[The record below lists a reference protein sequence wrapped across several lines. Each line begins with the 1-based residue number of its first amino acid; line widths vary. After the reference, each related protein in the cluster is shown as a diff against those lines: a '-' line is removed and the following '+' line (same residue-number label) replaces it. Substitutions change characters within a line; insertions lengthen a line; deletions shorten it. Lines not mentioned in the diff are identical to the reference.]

1 MSPPM
6 IDSDLQSCWISEILK
21 SKKMD
26 SKYTLSLLIY
36 TLVQILI
43 LVYIVMWS
51 LGMIENAK
59 LNQMHYLVIAFI
71 AANVLLITFLPTL
84 SKKQNKLKTVAKY
97 LGLLFLALNLSFALK
112 ILFEI
117 LFHGMDGGFFAVA
130 LLLLFTIAALYLA
143 KRIFKL

>member
-1 MSPPM
+1 MAV
-6 IDSDLQSCWISEILK
+6 
-21 SKKMD
+21 
-26 SKYTLSLLIY
+26 KYKLSLLIY
-36 TLVQILI
+36 TLVQLLI
-43 LVYIVMWS
+43 LLYILMWS
-51 LGMIENAK
+51 LGMRQDAK
-59 LNQMHYLVIAFI
+59 LNLLHWLLIGYIVVNCLLIAF
-71 AANVLLITFLPTL
+71 LPVL
-84 SKKQNKLKTVAKY
+84 SKKQNKLKTATKY